1 MKILAIRKENSGSN
15 HHRIYLPLSHFK
27 EHSVT
32 FCNDVFEY
40 NVEDFDL
47 IYNHWIPEFSIEQIR
62 EWKAKGI
69 KYIQDVDDWIVL
81 PPKHPFYNKVDYT
94 ALIDYVCIADC
105 VVVSTTPLYDYFK
118 NWNNNIHIN
127 YNALPYNFHA
137 NIVKDKIAIGWIG
150 SSSHLPDLQSI
161 EKHIKKIASNNT
173 IQNKCKF
180 VLCGVNHADPAWKHI
195 IKLFKHSNMEL
206 ELYEAKSPNDYLLL
220 YQHINILLAP
230 LDENDFNLAKSALK
244 LQEAA
249 QYNIPVIGSELYL
262 DKEAHNLLT
271 KDWIKNVFYLI
282 DNLDEG
288 INQAKHNY
296 IDFDNR
302 IEELEQ
308 ILSNIAVPKRNVKIY
323 SITYQNGQHK
333 EFEEY
338 RNLATEK
345 LWRFE
350 YNCMIDIIKKDVQ
363 EEYLG
368 ILSWKFFQKTK
379 MYENLLY
386 KQIEF
391 NKSFD
396 VYGFAPSGIKH
407 YLLHT
412 YRQHPGI
419 KEILIL
425 VCNKLS
431 LKLLEPKHIVYSN
444 FFVTKTEIYKEYINT
459 IVIPAIDYMENEI
472 WELVNVDAQY
482 LSGLN
487 KEELFKLTGLNYYNM
502 LTFVCERLFSIWLEN
517 NKQIKFKQML

>member
-1 MKILAIRKENSGSN
+1 VKILAVKKENSGSN
-15 HHRIYLPLSHFK
+15 HHRIYLTLSHFK

-32 FCNDVFEY
+32 FCNNISEY
-40 NVEDFDL
+40 NVENFDA

-81 PPKHPFYNKVDYT
+81 PPKHPFYNKVDYSG
-94 ALIDYVCIADC
+94 LIDYVCIADC
-105 VVVSTTPLYDYFK
+105 VIVSTSSLYNYFK
-118 NWNNNIHIN
+118 NWNSNIHIN
-127 YNALPYNFHA
+127 YNALPYNSHT
-137 NIVKDKIAIGWIG
+137 NVVKDGKIAIGWIG

-161 EKHIKKIASNNT
+161 EKYIKKIASIPN
-173 IQNKCKF
+173 IYRKCKF
-180 VLCGVNHADPAWKHI
+180 VLCGVNHTDSAWKKI
-195 IKLFKHSNMEL
+195 IKLFKHPKIEL
-206 ELYEAKSPNDYLLL
+206 ELYEAKSPENYLEL
-220 YQHINILLAP
+220 YKHINILLAP
-230 LDENDFNLAKSALK
+230 LDENDFNLAKSSLK

-271 KDWIKNVFYLI
+271 EDWLNNIFYLL
-282 DNLDEG
+282 NHWEEEG

-302 IEELEQ
+302 IVELET
-308 ILSNIAVPKRNVKIY
+308 IVNNISAPKRNVKIY
-323 SITYQNGQHK
+323 SITYQDGQHK

-350 YNCMIDIIKKDVQ
+350 YNCMLNIIKEDVQ

-368 ILSWKFFQKTK
+368 ILSWKFFQKTE

-391 NKSFD
+391 NKGFD
-396 VYGFAPSGIKH
+396 VYGFAPSGIKN

-419 KEILIL
+419 KEICLY
-425 VCNKLS
+425 NKFS
-431 LKLLEPKHIVYSN
+431 
-444 FFVTKTEIYKEYINT
+444 YIS
-459 IVIPAIDYMENEI
+459 V
-472 WELVNVDAQY
+472 
-482 LSGLN
+482 
-487 KEELFKLTGLNYYNM
+487 F
-502 LTFVCERLFSIWLEN
+502 
-517 NKQIKFKQML
+517 